1 MAVVRLIALWL
12 VYMLI
17 FIVGGAII
25 SIIAGEIDQ
34 RKVKTT
40 GMGAIGF
47 WIIPMFIFWLLCI
60 VAVIIYGTFNLSPI
74 GGLKI
79 VAIFIPGVFLG
90 SAAVF
95 FAGPLW
101 LSRHNK

>member
-1 MAVVRLIALWL
+1 MAVVRLISLWIG
-12 VYMLI
+12 YMLI
-17 FIVGGAII
+17 FIAGGSLV

-60 VAVIIYGTFNLSPI
+60 VAAIIFLTLNLSLPRALNI
-74 GGLKI
+74 LI
-79 VAIFIPGVFLG
+79 IFLPGVFLG
-90 SAAVF
+90 SAAAF
-95 FAGPLW
+95 LAGPLW
-101 LSRHNK
+101 LSRHKK